1 MHRHPSLRSEYTGK
15 VELCCNCQAM
25 RLLKFTLVTFLLGLR
40 FVHAEIIPV
49 TSIRSL
55 VDSADLVI
63 TGTVERVQQTGAG
76 SIELNGRDYDRLDF
90 QAEIR
95 VDATIKGEPVGRRF
109 ILNYSTPSADSRGN
123 VAQGRLLPNAYRV
136 IFLNKTDSGY
146 KFVSPYSPSLPASPK
161 SCEPNWQ
168 VQLGEDAY
176 HKVVQR
182 LLDLLCTDSTSEE
195 KQSALFV
202 LNGTEDSSAAPFLK
216 AALGLP
222 SVKSNPT
229 LRMSI
234 VSDLLHWKDL
244 SVLPLAEEDLFNQSV
259 RSPFYPKSNLVL
271 AISSLEP
278 QISIPLLARVLKSA
292 EPEERIAAARFLEYT
307 NSQAALDILLSAL
320 DDSDR
325 EVQFAVMQSLGNLT
339 KQHQWRPTTIDSD
352 PQWNDCI
359 QHWREFEVKR
369 KADT

>member
-1 MHRHPSLRSEYTGK
+1 
-15 VELCCNCQAM
+15 
-25 RLLKFTLVTFLLGLR
+25 
-40 FVHAEIIPV
+40 
-49 TSIRSL
+49 
-55 VDSADLVI
+55 LVI

-109 ILNYSTPSADSRGN
+109 ILNYSTPSADSLGN

-161 SCEPNWQ
+161 SCGPNWQ
-168 VQLGEDAY
+168 VQFGEDAY

-216 AALGLP
+216 ATLSFP
-222 SVKSNPT
+222 NVKSNPT

-278 QISIPLLARVLKSA
+278 QIAVPLLARVLKLA

-307 NSQAALDILLSAL
+307 NSQAALDILLCAL

-352 PQWNDCI
+352 SQWNDCI
-359 QHWREFEVKR
+359 RHWREFEVKR
-369 KADT
+369 KADTQ